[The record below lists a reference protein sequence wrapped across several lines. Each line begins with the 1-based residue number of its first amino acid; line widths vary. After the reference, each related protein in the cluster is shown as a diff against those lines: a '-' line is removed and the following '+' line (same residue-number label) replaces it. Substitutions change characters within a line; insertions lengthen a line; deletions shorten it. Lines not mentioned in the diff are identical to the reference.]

1 MNVTAA
7 FARSILLALALA
19 AAGCATTGSSPA
31 SSMPA
36 AAPAEGTGRIV
47 FYRIASPIGYGM
59 RPDILVDGKKVGES
73 APGMQFPVTVTPGK
87 RLVSVAKSLYSG
99 DSKLEVPVRN
109 KEVVYVRTSIG
120 MGSLA
125 GSTDVAIVS
134 AEEGAS
140 ESAGL
145 EVARP

>member
-1 MNVTAA
+1 MKVTAA
-7 FARSILLALALA
+7 FTRSILLALALA

-31 SSMPA
+31 SAMPA

-47 FYRIASPIGYGM
+47 FYRISSPIGYGM

-73 APGMQFPVTVTPGK
+73 APGTQFPVTVTPG
-87 RLVSVAKSLYSG
+87 RHLVSVARSLYSG

-134 AEEGAS
+134 AQEGAS

>member
-7 FARSILLALALA
+7 FTRSILLALALA

-47 FYRIASPIGYGM
+47 FYRISSPIGYGM
-59 RPDILVDGKKVGES
+59 RPDIMVDGMKVGES
-73 APGMQFPVTVTPGK
+73 APGTQFPVTVKPGK
-87 RLVSVAKSLYSG
+87 HLVSVARSLYSG
-99 DSKLEVPVRN
+99 DRKLEVPVRN

-134 AEEGAS
+134 AQEGAS